1 MDDIKLLTE
10 VDWTVFL
17 ITIVL
22 LLSFIVSLIKAL
34 EYLAGFLINKFGIE
48 TKRQRNQ
55 RLLTQTSEN
64 LAALQEQHNKDI
76 QEFKNTQAEGVIQSQ
91 QRDKEMRNDLNAFM
105 NEIRETVSETQKQM
119 TQFTENRI
127 HDREQSFAIQK
138 ELTDSIKAV
147 ADGGK
152 RREEQIEAVM
162 IGNRELLGAEIDRRF
177 AKYIELKGIPAD
189 ELDEFVS
196 LHDAYKGCKGN
207 HNRDAKYEY
216 IIENLPVL
224 PVESKLK
231 DVHD

>member
-76 QEFKNTQAEGVIQSQ
+76 QEFKNTQAEGVMQSQ
-91 QRDKEMRNDLNAFM
+91 RRDKEMRNDLNTFM